1 MHERLPGICTMAAVA
16 ILSVGAAGADGLDV
30 KGTARTGTR
39 PASNAV
45 VWLEAPNAPA
55 SPQTQKVVLHQR
67 SLTFA
72 PHVLA
77 VRVGTTVD
85 FPNEDRVFHNVFSF
99 HDGKVFDLGI
109 YPVGSLK
116 RVVFSEPGVSRV
128 FCNIHPHMAG
138 YVVAVDSPYFSAVDQ
153 SGAFTL
159 KAVSPGT
166 YTYRAWRPGGPM
178 LSGSVVIQAASVLE
192 IVWPREL

>member
-1 MHERLPGICTMAAVA
+1 MPLPGTTR
-16 ILSVGAAGADGLDV
+16 AGMQPEA
-30 KGTARTGTR
+30 
-39 PASNAV
+39 NAV
-45 VWLEAPNAPA
+45 VWLESSNASESTAKPNP
-55 SPQTQKVVLHQR
+55 VLHQR

-99 HDGKVFDLGI
+99 KDGKKFDLGL

-116 RVVFSEPGVSRV
+116 RVVFSAAGVSRL

-138 YVVAVDSPYFSAVDQ
+138 YVVAVDTPYFSAVDEK
-153 SGAFTL
+153 GAFTIP
-159 KAVSPGT
+159 AVPPGT
-166 YTYRAWRPGGPM
+166 YTYHAWRPAGPS
-178 LSGSVVIQAASVLE
+178 LTGSVVVGEASRLDVS
-192 IVWPREL
+192 WP

>member
-1 MHERLPGICTMAAVA
+1 VTLVLGSA
-16 ILSVGAAGADGLDV
+16 GAAGVAEVALT
-30 KGTARTGTR
+30 GTARVGTR
-39 PASNAV
+39 PEQNAV
-45 VWLEAPNAPA
+45 VWLDPAKPAESTPKPNP
-55 SPQTQKVVLHQR
+55 VLHQR

-99 HDGKVFDLGI
+99 KDGKKFDLGL

-116 RVVFSEPGVSRV
+116 RVVFSEPGVSRL

-138 YVVAVDSPYFSAVDQ
+138 YIVAVDTPYFSAVDA
-153 SGAFTL
+153 SGAFNIA
-159 KAVSPGT
+159 AVPPGT
-166 YTYRAWRPGGPM
+166 YTYHAWRPAGPV
-178 LSGSVVIQAASVLE
+178 LTGSVIVAADSRLE
-192 IVWPREL
+192 VVWP

>member
-1 MHERLPGICTMAAVA
+1 MNERLPASCVVAAVA
-16 ILSVGAAGADGLDV
+16 IVSIGAAGASGLDV
-30 KGTARTGTR
+30 KGTARVGIR
-39 PASNAV
+39 PESNAV
-45 VWLEAPNAPA
+45 VWLEAPDAPA

-67 SLTFA
+67 SLAFA

-116 RVVFSEPGVSRV
+116 RVVFSEAGVSRV

-153 SGAFTL
+153 GGAFSL

-166 YTYRAWRPGGPM
+166 YIYRAWRPGGPM
-178 LSGSVVIQAASVLE
+178 LSGSLVVQAAAVLD
-192 IVWPREL
+192 IVWP

>member
-1 MHERLPGICTMAAVA
+1 MNERLPGICTIVALAVVT
-16 ILSVGAAGADGLDV
+16 IGATGADGLDV
-30 KGTARTGTR
+30 KGSARTGNH
-39 PASNAV
+39 PESNAV

-55 SPQTQKVVLHQR
+55 SPQAKKVVLHQR
-67 SLTFA
+67 SLAFA

-99 HDGKVFDLGI
+99 HDGKVFDLGL

-153 SGAFTL
+153 GGAFTI

-178 LSGSVVIQAASVLE
+178 LSGTVVIQAESALDVA
-192 IVWPREL
+192 WP